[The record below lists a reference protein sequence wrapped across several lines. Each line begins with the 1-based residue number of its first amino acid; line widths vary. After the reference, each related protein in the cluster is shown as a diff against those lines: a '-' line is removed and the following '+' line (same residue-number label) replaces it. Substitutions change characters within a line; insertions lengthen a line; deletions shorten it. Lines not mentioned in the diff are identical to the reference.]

1 VKTVLKAGSA
11 LICALLVSVGC
22 DEESRHHD
30 VILITVDTLRAD
42 HVSPYNRHAPTPWI
56 DVFSQEATVFERCA
70 APMPLTRPSHASL
83 FTSLYPR
90 EHGVLNNAMAL
101 PSEAVSLTEVLRW
114 ENYRTG
120 GFVGVRLLGP
130 DSGVGQGFEVLDQPS
145 VGRERRAEFVVQRAL
160 AWLDDLRQDEKFFVW
175 VHLFDPHLPYAP
187 PDPFRSQ
194 VAADRP
200 EIEWSHVVDIATEN
214 DGDVPAS
221 FLEDAKKLY
230 LGEVAYVDHW
240 IGKLLSGVDKRRS
253 SDDTLVVLTADHGEC
268 FENGI
273 WFEHA
278 DCLGE
283 PGIRV
288 PLIIRYPAG
297 QGAGDQ
303 IPVQTSIVDIAPT
316 VLRAAGIAIP
326 DGLSGRPLQ
335 DHAEF
340 EDRKVLVQYPF
351 FQQSAAERRPARL
364 EAVRSVAGELT
375 TPLLLGVEKVG
386 IVGRDWKY
394 LRTMGEL
401 ELYALTPDPDE
412 RQNRIETDSEVAEE
426 MKEELERLL
435 AEHRLNLIDT
445 PEINEELLE
454 MLEALG
460 YI

>member
-1 VKTVLKAGSA
+1 LA
-11 LICALLVSVGC
+11 LVCGLLASIGC
-22 DEESRHHD
+22 DEPQHPN
-30 VILITVDTLRAD
+30 VVLITVDTLRAD
-42 HVSPYNRHAPTPWI
+42 HVSVHNRHAPTPWI
-56 DVFSQEATVFERCA
+56 DVFAQEATVFERCA

-90 EHGVLNNAMAL
+90 EHGVLNNAMVL
-101 PSEAVSLTEVLRW
+101 PDEVVSLTEILRW
-114 ENYRTG
+114 ENYRAA

-130 DSGVGQGFEVLDQPS
+130 DSGVDQGFYPFDQPR

-160 AWLDDLRQDEKFFVW
+160 AWLDELRRDEKFFLW

-187 PDPFRSQ
+187 PDPFRGNVS
-194 VAADRP
+194 ADRP
-200 EIEWSHVVDIATEN
+200 ELTWSHLVDIAAEN
-214 DGDVPAS
+214 DGNVPAS
-221 FLEDAKKLY
+221 VLEEGKKLY

-253 SDDTLVVLTADHGEC
+253 PDETMIVLTADHGEC

-278 DCLGE
+278 DCLWE

-297 QGAGDQ
+297 REAGER
-303 IPVQTSIVDIAPT
+303 IPAQTSIVDIAPT

-326 DGLSGRPLQ
+326 EGFSGRPLQ
-335 DHAEF
+335 DHASF
-340 EDRKVLVQYPF
+340 GDRRVLVQYPF
-351 FQQSAAERRPARL
+351 FQPSAADRRPARL
-364 EAVRSVAGELT
+364 ESVRTVAGEPT

-386 IVGRDWKY
+386 VVGREWKY
-394 LRTMGEL
+394 LQTWGER
-401 ELYALTPDPDE
+401 ELYAMTPAPDE
-412 RQNRIETDSEVAEE
+412 RHNRIATDSEVAEE
-426 MKEELERLL
+426 MKEALDRLL
-435 AEHRLNLIDT
+435 AEHRLNLIDS
-445 PEINEELLE
+445 PEINRELLE

>member
-1 VKTVLKAGSA
+1 MKTFLRAGAA
-11 LICALLVSVGC
+11 LVCGLLALTGC
-22 DEESRHHD
+22 EEPQHPN

-42 HVSPYNRHAPTPWI
+42 HVSPYNRRAPTPWI

-101 PSEAVSLTEVLRW
+101 PDEVVSLTEILRW
-114 ENYRTG
+114 ENYRAG

-130 DSGVGQGFEVLDQPS
+130 DSGVDQGFEVYDQPS

-160 AWLDDLRQDEKFFVW
+160 AWLDELRRDETFFLW

-187 PDPFRSQ
+187 PDPFRRE
-194 VAADRP
+194 VGADRP
-200 EIEWSHVVDIATEN
+200 EITWSQLVDIATEN

-221 FLEDAKKLY
+221 VLEDAKKLY

-253 SDDTLVVLTADHGEC
+253 PDNTMVVLTADHGEC

-278 DCLGE
+278 DCLTE

-288 PLIIRYPAG
+288 PLIIRYPEGRAAG
-297 QGAGDQ
+297 EQ

-326 DGLSGRPLQ
+326 EGLSGRPLQ
-335 DHAEF
+335 DHAEL
-340 EDRKVLVQYPF
+340 EDRGVLVQYPF
-351 FQQSAAERRPARL
+351 FQPSAAERRPARL
-364 EAVRSVAGELT
+364 EAVRSVAGEPT
-375 TPLLLGVEKVG
+375 APLLLGVEKVG
-386 IVGRDWKY
+386 IVGREWKY
-394 LRTMGEL
+394 LRTMGER
-401 ELYALTPDPDE
+401 ELYAMTPTADE
-412 RQNRIETDSEVAEE
+412 RHNRVETDSEVADE
-426 MKEELERLL
+426 MKEALDRLL
-435 AEHRLNLIDT
+435 AEHRLILIDT

>member
-1 VKTVLKAGSA
+1 MKAVLRAGSA

-22 DEESRHHD
+22 DEPRHPD
-30 VILITVDTLRAD
+30 VVVITVDTLRVD
-42 HVSPYNRHAPTPWI
+42 HVSPYNRRAPTPWI
-56 DVFSQEATVFERCA
+56 DVFSQEATVYERCA

-101 PSEAVSLTEVLRW
+101 PDEAVSLTEIMRW
-114 ENYRTG
+114 ENYRAG

-130 DSGVGQGFEVLDQPS
+130 DSGVDQGFEVFDQPQ

-160 AWLDDLRQDEKFFVW
+160 AWLDELKRDERFFLW

-187 PDPFRSQ
+187 PDPFRGDIS
-194 VAADRP
+194 ADRP
-200 EIEWSHVVDIATEN
+200 VINWSHLVEVAAEN
-214 DGDVPAS
+214 DGDIPAS
-221 FLEDAKKLY
+221 VLREGMQLY
-230 LGEVAYVDHW
+230 RGEVAYVDHW

-253 SDDTLVVLTADHGEC
+253 PDNTLVVLTADHGEC
-268 FENGI
+268 FENGV

-288 PLIIRYPAG
+288 PLIIRYPG
-297 QGAGDQ
+297 GLGAGEQ
-303 IPVQTSIVDIAPT
+303 VPEQASIIDIAPT
-316 VLRAAGIAIP
+316 VLRGAGMAIP

-335 DHAEF
+335 DHASF
-340 EDRKVLVQYPF
+340 EDRRVLVQYPF
-351 FQQSAAERRPARL
+351 FQPSAADRRPARL
-364 EAVRSVAGELT
+364 ETVRSVAGEPT

-386 IVGRDWKY
+386 VVGRNWKY
-394 LRTMGEL
+394 LQAMGDR
-401 ELYALTPDPDE
+401 ELYAMTPAPDE
-412 RQNRIETDSEVAEE
+412 RDNRIATDAEVADE
-426 MKEELERLL
+426 MKEALDRLL
-435 AEHRLNLIDT
+435 EEHRLNLIDT
-445 PEINEELLE
+445 PEINQELLE